1 VIDARVIDYA
11 GELFP
16 PIDQP
21 IDQLI
26 DQLIVKRD
34 DRCDQHGTPQ
44 SLWSHA

>member
-1 VIDARVIDYA
+1 VIDACVIDYA

-26 DQLIVKRD
+26 DQPIVKRD
-34 DRCDQHGTPQ
+34 DRCDQDGAPV
-44 SLWSHA
+44 SLTSHA